1 MSSNE
6 LTREDNYRQ
15 QAETLL
21 RGLSKA
27 RELFSQH
34 KPSIGYVGEEALRR
48 VLKRLLPNDYDV
60 CQGFVINKSLKSDET
75 LSKQCDII
83 IYRKNKGAV
92 EYSYGDIKI
101 INANSVIAVIEVKS
115 SIKEETFITTLKA
128 FEKLRELGVSNLFVF
143 IFNSISKKSLN
154 KWFTRYRLPQSP
166 VSEIITLDTD
176 LYDWSDSYWVP
187 KAILSLK
194 SCKYFKLDH
203 LQDDQNDW
211 IGYVAYKIED
221 KMNKEVCCLQ
231 EFFASLMDLI
241 DYDTFNIDI
250 NEYSIKDGFSLW
262 QM

>member
-1 MSSNE
+1 M
-6 LTREDNYRQ
+6 TREEKYRQ
-15 QAETLL
+15 QAKIFLRRISRA
-21 RGLSKA
+21 RGLFNK
-27 RELFSQH
+27 H
-34 KPSIGYVGEEALRR
+34 KPSIGYVGEESLRR
-48 VLKRLLPNDYDV
+48 ALKRILPYDYDV
-60 CQGFVINKSLKSDET
+60 CQGFVINKCLKSDEA

-143 IFNSISKKSLN
+143 IFNSISKKSLD
-154 KWFTRYRLPQSP
+154 KWFTRYRLPHSP
-166 VSEIITLDTD
+166 VSEIITLDTG

-211 IGYVAYKIED
+211 IGYAAYKIED
-221 KMNKEVCCLQ
+221 KMNKEVSCLQ

-250 NEYSIKDGFSLW
+250 NEYSIIDGFSLW